1 MIFSQPTLKAC
12 NSPYMQNYFK
22 RFSVLHSSEV
32 VISFLIKKAR
42 QKATEKEVAF
52 LQGHK
57 TTPMFVTLVF

>member
-1 MIFSQPTLKAC
+1 
-12 NSPYMQNYFK
+12 MQNYFK

-42 QKATEKEVAF
+42 QKAIEKEIAF